1 MKPALEHLHVAASAI
16 RSLESQI
23 DAIDAWGATIA
34 EILLNGGRLLAAGNG
49 GSAAQAQ
56 HLTAELVGRYAEERQ
71 PLSAIPLHGDTSS
84 LTALSNDYGSAESF
98 ARQVRAHG
106 RAGDVFVG
114 LSTSGRSNNVIAAA
128 RDARAMG
135 LETLAIT
142 GPRPN
147 LLADACGGSIA
158 VDAPT
163 TAAVQEA
170 HLVVIHLICE
180 SVDRLVLTGGLKEGS
195 TR

>member
-1 MKPALEHLHVAASAI
+1 MKPAEEHLRHTASAI
-16 RSLESQI
+16 TALESQI
-23 DAIDAWGATIA
+23 DVIEAWGATIA

-84 LTALSNDYGSAESF
+84 LTALANDYGSAESF

-106 RAGDVFVG
+106 RPGDVFVG
-114 LSTSGRSNNVIAAA
+114 LSTSGRSTNVIAAA

-147 LLADACGGSIA
+147 LLADACEGCIV
-158 VDAPT
+158 VDAET
-163 TAAVQEA
+163 TAAIQEA
-170 HLVVIHLICE
+170 HLVAVHLICE
-180 SVDRLVLTGGLKEGS
+180 SVDRCVLKGNLEQGCH
-195 TR
+195 R